1 MAKYLVTFESCED
14 ETDTDCIAVAKN
26 RDEVDEIIKG
36 WMDEGYMD
44 DGEMPI
50 VYQLGK
56 KMKTEIET
64 KITLKG
70 ESA

>member
-1 MAKYLVTFESCED
+1 MTKYLVTFESCEG
-14 ETDTDCIAVAKN
+14 EPGNDCVVVAPN
-26 RDEVDEIIKG
+26 RAEVDATIKL

-56 KMKTEIET
+56 KMTAVIET
-64 KITLKG
+64 KVTLAG
-70 ESA
+70 E

>member
-1 MAKYLVTFESCED
+1 MEKYLVTFESCEGEPD
-14 ETDTDCIAVAKN
+14 NDCVVVVPSRA
-26 RDEVDEIIKG
+26 EVDATIKL

-56 KMKTEIET
+56 KMSASIET
-64 KITLKG
+64 KVTLSG
-70 ESA
+70 E